1 MAYDERLAERV
12 RHLLSS
18 EDGRG
23 EMEMFGGI
31 AFLLDGNMSVAVSS
45 RGGLMVRVGPDGADE
60 ALARPHAGVV
70 EMGARRMS
78 GWVLVD
84 PAGLET
90 AAELESWVRVGAEF
104 ARSLPGKS

>member
-1 MAYDERLAERV
+1 MAYDELLAERV
-12 RHLLSS
+12 RGVLSS

-70 EMGARRMS
+70 EMGSRRMK

-90 AAELESWVRVGAEF
+90 DADLASWVRVGVDF
-104 ARSLPGKS
+104 ARSLPPKA